1 MLPIVTTAKSSFF
14 AALTAVSIAA
24 LPAAPAHALGDKEKT
39 FLLGVVTALV
49 VDGIIDNNKKSKVV
63 APSPP
68 PVYVDPTPTY
78 TTLSATP
85 AARAFNTYTKAERK
99 AIQHRLKAW
108 GYYSGG
114 IDGSFGRGTY
124 NAVVA
129 YAKDEG
135 VTNSLKST
143 TGAFGLYDGLL
154 Y

>member
-1 MLPIVTTAKSSFF
+1 MLPIVTTAKSSFI

-114 IDGSFGRGTY
+114 ID
-124 NAVVA
+124 
-129 YAKDEG
+129 
-135 VTNSLKST
+135 
-143 TGAFGLYDGLL
+143 
-154 Y
+154 